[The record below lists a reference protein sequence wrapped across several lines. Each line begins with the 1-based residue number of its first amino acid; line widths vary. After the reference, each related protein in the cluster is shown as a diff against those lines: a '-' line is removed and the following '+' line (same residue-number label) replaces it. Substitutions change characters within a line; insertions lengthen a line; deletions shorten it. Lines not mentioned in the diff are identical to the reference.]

1 VNVDPRSWTT
11 GDFIPRVAPLDL
23 DDCRLFAFVS
33 DRMHGSRR
41 AVDRQAVRI
50 TAFIREAQVHLARE
64 RPTWA
69 LRIDVQDI
77 VVKPRRTCEGNTV
90 DTPPVI
96 GLDARAQVRVAI
108 DFYRLF
114 GLQTNIRLGLTVLP
128 GIPLEV
134 SVDLGIRRGG
144 DR

>member
-1 VNVDPRSWTT
+1 MAPVTSTGVRAATSGNSVNVDPGSWTT
-11 GDFIPRVAPLDL
+11 SDFIPRVAPLDL

-77 VVKPRRTCEGNTV
+77 VVKPRRAREGNTV

-96 GLDARAQVRVAI
+96 GFEVA
-108 DFYRLF
+108 LF
-114 GLQTNIRLGLTVLP
+114 FDVCGLKEGASSFLRIWAKWC
-128 GIPLEV
+128 
-134 SVDLGIRRGG
+134 
-144 DR
+144 